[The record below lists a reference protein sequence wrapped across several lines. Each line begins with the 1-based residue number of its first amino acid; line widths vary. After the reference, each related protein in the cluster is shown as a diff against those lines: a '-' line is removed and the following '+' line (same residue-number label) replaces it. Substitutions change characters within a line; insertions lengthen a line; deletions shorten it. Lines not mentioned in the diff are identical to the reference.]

1 MLQTA
6 YSPLGPLLA
15 AARLEGRPAILDG
28 GFGQLI
34 ADEYP
39 ELDQSGGMWVSG
51 VAVRAPNAIRDAHRR
66 YLEAGADI
74 ITTAT
79 YQVSAG
85 GYVTAGLAAT
95 EAEADALL
103 AATIGLAVDARAQF
117 IKAQAEAGPHQ
128 RKPLIAVS
136 LGSVGATLGDCS
148 EYTGKFGQGLT
159 TQGVY
164 EFHLS
169 RFSMLARC
177 LDTAELRG
185 HIDLLAMETIPSA
198 EEATAIVRALDQLT
212 RDNIV
217 LPAAW
222 IAFTTPVTNKTG
234 LGEPIEDA
242 VRAATSSPCVC
253 AVGINC
259 VPTHVVPELLANIA
273 RVSPVPV
280 VCYPNGQTWQGSA
293 NAWGDASTQVSP
305 ADYAKSAME
314 WVQNG
319 ALIVGGCCKTTPE
332 HIRTLAEAATIGNS
346 WCAPPH
352 S

>member
-1 MLQTA
+1 
-6 YSPLGPLLA
+6 
-15 AARLEGRPAILDG
+15 GRPVILDG
-28 GFGQLI
+28 GFGQLV

-51 VAVRAPNAIRDAHRR
+51 VAVRAPNIIRDAHRR

-79 YQVSAG
+79 YQASAG
-85 GYVTAGLAAT
+85 GYIAAGLATT

-103 AATIGLAVDARAQF
+103 TATVALAVEARSQF
-117 IKAQAEAGPHQ
+117 IQAQAEAGPHQ
-128 RKPLIAVS
+128 RRPLIAVS

-159 TQGVY
+159 MQDVY
-164 EFHLS
+164 EFHLR

-177 LDTAELRG
+177 LDASELRG
-185 HIDLLAMETIPSA
+185 QIDLLAMETIPSA
-198 EEATAIVRALDQLT
+198 EEATAIVRALDELSL
-212 RDNIV
+212 RNVV

-222 IAFTTPVTNKTG
+222 IAFTTPVTNQTG

-242 VRAATSSPCVC
+242 VRAATSSPLVC

-280 VCYPNGQTWQGSA
+280 VCYPNGQTWQGST

-305 ADYAKSAME
+305 ANYAKSAME
-314 WVQNG
+314 WAQNG
-319 ALIVGGCCKTTPE
+319 ALVVGGCCKTTPE
-332 HIRTLAEAATIGNS
+332 HIRNLAETAAVANS
-346 WCAPPH
+346 CCAPH
-352 S
+352 D

>member
-1 MLQTA
+1 MTTG
-6 YSPLGPLLA
+6 PLGTLLA
-15 AARLEGRPAILDG
+15 AARLEGRPVILDG

-39 ELDQSGGMWVSG
+39 DLDRSGGMWVSG
-51 VAVRAPNAIRDAHRR
+51 VAVRAPDTMRDVHRR

-79 YQVSAG
+79 YQASAG
-85 GYVTAGLAAT
+85 GYVAAGLAAT
-95 EAEADALL
+95 EADADALL
-103 AATIGLAVDARAQF
+103 AGTIVLAVEARAQF
-117 IKAQAEAGPHQ
+117 IQAQADAGTKQQ
-128 RKPLIAVS
+128 RRPLVAVS

-148 EYTGKFGQGLT
+148 EYTGKFGRGLT
-159 TQGVY
+159 TQDVY

-185 HIDLLAMETIPSA
+185 QIDLLAMETIPSA
-198 EEATAIVRALDQLT
+198 EEATAIVRALDQLGK
-212 RDNIV
+212 DGVV

-222 IAFTTPVTNKTG
+222 IAFTTPVTHQTS

-242 VRAATSSPCVC
+242 VKAATSSPRMC
-253 AVGINC
+253 AIGINC
-259 VPTHVVPELLANIA
+259 VPTHVVPGLLANIA

-293 NAWGDASTQVSP
+293 NAWSGASTQVSP

-319 ALIVGGCCKTTPE
+319 ALVVGGCCKTTPE
-332 HIRTLAEAATIGNS
+332 HIRTLAQTACSGS
-346 WCAPPH
+346 SCCSAPACPK
-352 S
+352 

>member
-1 MLQTA
+1 MV
-6 YSPLGPLLA
+6 LGPLELLLA
-15 AARLEGRPAILDG
+15 AARLEGRPVILDG

-39 ELDQSGGMWVSG
+39 DLDQSGGMWVSG
-51 VAVRAPNAIRDAHRR
+51 VAVRAPGAIRDAHRR

-74 ITTAT
+74 VTTAT
-79 YQVSAG
+79 YQASAS
-85 GYVTAGLAAT
+85 GYIAAGLAAT

-103 AATIGLAVDARAQF
+103 AATVVLAVEARAQF
-117 IKAQAEAGPHQ
+117 IQAQGEAAQQQ
-128 RKPLIAVS
+128 RQPLIAVS

-148 EYTGKFGQGLT
+148 EYTGKFGKGLT
-159 TQGVY
+159 TQDVY
-164 EFHLS
+164 EFHLR
-169 RFSMLARC
+169 RFAMLARC

-185 HIDLLAMETIPSA
+185 QIDLLAMETIPSA
-198 EEATAIVRALDQLT
+198 EEASAIVRALDRLDQ
-212 RDNIV
+212 DGVV

-222 IAFTTPVTNKTG
+222 IAFTTAATSQTG

-242 VRAATSSPCVC
+242 VRAATSSPRVC

-259 VPTHVVPELLANIA
+259 VPTHIVPGLLANIA

-293 NAWGDASTQVSP
+293 SAWGDASTQVSP

-319 ALIVGGCCKTTPE
+319 ALVVGGCCKTTPE
-332 HIRTLAEAATIGNS
+332 HIRTLAEAAACSGGS
-346 WCAPPH
+346 PSSCCAPPA
-352 S
+352 